1 MLSSR
6 VAPMLAT
13 SASALPEG
21 DGWSYEVKWDGYR
34 TLAEKTGNSVRLISR
49 NLKNVTR
56 QYPGVAAAVARLDTE
71 SVLLDGEIVA
81 LDEQG
86 CPSFQ
91 DLHHG
96 PSPGGRIAYY
106 AFDALRIQGRDL
118 MKRPLDERRRVLQD
132 VVAGSSVHFSEP
144 LPGRPRQ
151 IERAIRELG
160 LEGVVAKR
168 RDSVYTPGLRSR
180 AWVKVRF
187 SKRQELVV
195 GGYKPG
201 GDGFDSI
208 LVGYFARARLLYAG
222 KVRAGFTPKLRA
234 DIFKRLRPLEVDTC
248 PFANL
253 PNSGGKRSHWGEGI
267 TEEEMGTLHWVRPDL
282 VVEVSFV
289 EWTRDG
295 NLRHAAFVGVR
306 QDKRARAVRRD
317 IQPGEQPRE

>member
-1 MLSSR
+1 
-6 VAPMLAT
+6 MLAT
-13 SASALPEG
+13 SASQLPEG

-56 QYPGVAAAVARLDTE
+56 QYPGVAAAIARLGTE

-86 CPSFQ
+86 RPSFQ

-96 PSPGGRIAYY
+96 PSPGARIAYY
-106 AFDALRIQGRDL
+106 AFDALRIHGRDL
-118 MKRPLDERRRVLQD
+118 MKRPLDERRKVLQD
-132 VVAGSSVHFSEP
+132 VVAGSSVHLSEP

-187 SKRQELVV
+187 STRQELVV

-208 LVGYFARARLLYAG
+208 LVGYFDRRRLLYAG
-222 KVRAGFTPKLRA
+222 KVRAGFTSKLRA
-234 DIFKRLRPLEVDTC
+234 DVFKRLRPLETDAC
-248 PFANL
+248 AFANL
-253 PNSGGKRSHWGEGI
+253 PNSGGRRSHWGEGI
-267 TEEEMGTLHWVRPDL
+267 TEEEMTTIRWVRPEI

-295 NLRHAAFVGVR
+295 SLRHSAFVGLR
-306 QDKRARAVRRD
+306 DDKKARAVRRE
-317 IQPGEQPRE
+317 IQSGDQPRE